1 MDTIAFKLA
10 FEATIITMIFL
21 GIMALLINR
30 IKQKN
35 ICPICGDP
43 CRGKF
48 CCEAHELLHYDEEE
62 LSRDD
67 WLDAEEDEAMEE
79 QREIE
84 REERK
89 MKSGLFEEGR

>member
-1 MDTIAFKLA
+1 MVESIKLA
-10 FEATIITMIFL
+10 FEATVITMLFL
-21 GIMALLINR
+21 GIMAMLISR

-48 CCEAHELLHYDEEE
+48 CCEACDLLHFSEEE
-62 LSRDD
+62 FSRKEEVYAD
-67 WLDAEEDEAMEE
+67 EDENEAEFEMM
-79 QREIE
+79 E

-89 MKSGLFEEGR
+89 SKCIP